1 MNDKGLFR
9 WESFLVVLFVLV
21 VFGFG
26 FTTPYFFY
34 YRNLF
39 DMTLI
44 FGEKALIALT
54 MAFVIVTA
62 NIDISVASIMGLSSS
77 VLAVL
82 YRAGVPIGFA
92 IVAALVTGAL
102 CGFINGW
109 VTTRF
114 NLPSMIV
121 TLANFSFFRGI
132 AYVLLGD
139 EAVTGYPREFGF
151 IGRGYIP
158 GTPIPF
164 VLVVFAVLAVVASL
178 ILHRTTIGRKI
189 FAIGSNPEASRAAGI
204 PVQRI
209 TRVLFIVSGLMA
221 SIAGVFLTARIG
233 TTRPNLA
240 TGFELE
246 IITIVILGGVVIT
259 GGRGKI
265 WGVVLASV
273 FVGTLRYGLG
283 LNNIPGQ
290 YMLVMTGGLLLLS
303 IIVNNVLRR
312 VKERQLLSQTGIE
325 NTIQGS

>member
-1 MNDKGLFR
+1 MSEKGLFR

-21 VFGFG
+21 VLGFG
-26 FTTPYFFY
+26 FTTRNFFY

-54 MAFVIVTA
+54 MTFVIVTA

-92 IVAALVTGAL
+92 IVAGLATGAL
-102 CGFINGW
+102 CGVINGW
-109 VTTRF
+109 VITRF

-132 AYVLLGD
+132 AYVILGD
-139 EAVTGYPREFGF
+139 QAVTGYPRGFGY

-158 GTPIPF
+158 GTPIPV
-164 VLVVFAVLAVVASL
+164 VLVVFAVLAIAASVL
-178 ILHRTTIGRKI
+178 LNRTTMGRRI
-189 FAIGSNPEASRAAGI
+189 YAIGSNPEASRAAGI
-204 PVQRI
+204 PVGRI
-209 TRVLFIVSGLMA
+209 TRIMFVVSGLMA
-221 SIAGVFLTARIG
+221 AFAGIFLTARIG
-233 TTRPNLA
+233 TTRPNIA

-246 IITIVILGGVVIT
+246 IITIVILGGVSIT
-259 GGRGKI
+259 GGRDRV
-265 WGVVLASV
+265 WGVVLAAF

-303 IIVNNVLRR
+303 IIVNNVLRT

-325 NTIQGS
+325 NGM